1 MKSRDQTPALVAK
14 GVARCKNVWR
24 VEVMVYTSN
33 KGAIGGARLE
43 ERKEAEDGTRA
54 KGVGGS
60 KRVTS

>member
-1 MKSRDQTPALVAK
+1 
-14 GVARCKNVWR
+14 
-24 VEVMVYTSN
+24 MVYTSN